1 MHWSG
6 LWGENHWLFWE
17 HPGVALALKLPGF
30 LVLVGRFVDTR
41 DNLFEARTCLAYA
54 ECRLLKAKH
63 IRMNQGGG
71 LSFRS
76 LRLLVDIFLPEQ
88 IWQELL
94 LLWWQRYDELFRV
107 LTGLLLLL
115 QVPNV
120 PLYLSDPS
128 VEHMFKQTFL
138 LILVFSINNLIRGG
152 NRDIWNA
159 AGLIKKF
166 DVLGWET
173 FENAVLLAISLLDYY
188 RLASWPRLLSFN
200 L

>member
-1 MHWSG
+1 
-6 LWGENHWLFWE
+6 
-17 HPGVALALKLPGF
+17 
-30 LVLVGRFVDTR
+30 
-41 DNLFEARTCLAYA
+41 
-54 ECRLLKAKH
+54 
-63 IRMNQGGG
+63 MNQGGG

-152 NRDIWNA
+152 NRDI
-159 AGLIKKF
+159 
-166 DVLGWET
+166 
-173 FENAVLLAISLLDYY
+173 
-188 RLASWPRLLSFN
+188 
-200 L
+200 